1 MRRLFAAFAL
11 FAMAT
16 PAMAQSLNTVVTDYS
31 ATLTTTP
38 TNCVPAD
45 KTIKTLIINNV
56 SAGNIGYCYRLA
68 ATPATPCTPAIGS
81 AGTYTIPNGVAPFL
95 WPYGSAPTNGLD
107 CIGASSNVV
116 GIAVGR

>member
-1 MRRLFAAFAL
+1 MRRFLFTTVL
-11 FAMAT
+11 LTVAT
-16 PAMAQSLNTVVTDYS
+16 TATAQSLNTVVTDYS
-31 ATLTTTP
+31 ATLSTTP
-38 TNCVPAD
+38 SNCVPAD
-45 KTIKTLIINNV
+45 RTIKTLIINNV
-56 SAGNIGYCYRLA
+56 SAGNIGYCYRAA
-68 ATPATPCTPAIGS
+68 ATPSTPCTPAIGA